1 MSAIVLRV
9 SRAGGVPHS
18 ASLAAS
24 ATGPSLSALRRKGCA
39 CGAADYHKTLNES
52 LRAAVKPGDKAPRG
66 DSQFGPGSILYKL
79 LPRGSEA
86 GQDPLTLLQVGIE
99 EGMAFHGTAR
109 EAKGKER
116 A

>member
-24 ATGPSLSALRRKGCA
+24 AAGPSLSALRRKGCA

-52 LRAAVKPGDKAPRG
+52 LRAGVKPGDKAPRG
-66 DSQFGPGSILYKL
+66 DSQFGHGSAILGPSPGARATPSQ
-79 LPRGSEA
+79 P
-86 GQDPLTLLQVGIE
+86 QDSQ
-99 EGMAFHGTAR
+99 AHR
-109 EAKGKER
+109 QS
-116 A
+116 